1 MRKKLFW
8 LLAAVAAAGILSAAQ
23 TGRKATE
30 NKLSPSASTSMELG
44 GHQVL
49 IEYNAPS
56 ARNRKVEGGLIP
68 FGSVWR
74 TGADSA
80 TTMATDADL
89 VIGSLKVPKGVYT
102 LYTLASA
109 KGWDLIINKQTGQ
122 WGTEY
127 SKSQDLGRVPL
138 KLTSLSSPVE
148 KFVIE
153 LKSTGPK
160 SGTLQMS
167 WGQTSAS
174 APVKLA
180 Q

>member
-1 MRKKLFW
+1 MRKILFW
-8 LLAAVAAAGILSAAQ
+8 SLVAVSAAATLSGAV
-23 TGRKATE
+23 TGRKVTD

-44 GHQVL
+44 GHQIL

-68 FGSVWR
+68 FGKVWR

-80 TTMATDADL
+80 TTLATDADL
-89 VIGSLKVPKGVYT
+89 MIGNLKVPKGVYT
-102 LYTLASA
+102 LYTLASES
-109 KGWDLIINKQTGQ
+109 GWSLIVNKQTGQ

-127 SKSQDLGRVPL
+127 TQSQDLGRVPL
-138 KLTSLSSPVE
+138 KLTPLSSPVE

-153 LKSTGPK
+153 LKSSGAK
-160 SGTLQMS
+160 AGTLQLS
-167 WGQTSAS
+167 WGKTSAS
-174 APVKLA
+174 VPVKLA